1 MIKSSIWSAIYDDDI
16 FSMNETI
23 AGLIFILSSVLTWRK
38 KKQSEYIQEI
48 LKVIF
53 CSLQFLS
60 FQTLDTFY

>member
-48 LKVIF
+48 LKVFF

-60 FQTLDTFY
+60 IQTPDTFY